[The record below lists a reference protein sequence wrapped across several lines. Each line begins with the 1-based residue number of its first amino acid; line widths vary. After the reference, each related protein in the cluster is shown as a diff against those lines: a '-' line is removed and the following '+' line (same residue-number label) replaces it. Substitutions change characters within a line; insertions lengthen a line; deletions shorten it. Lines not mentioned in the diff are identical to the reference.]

1 MRSTQLGT
9 TTGPRHERPRL
20 LTPRATAE
28 PPDSRQGKPPSPR
41 APFPIC
47 RKRMW
52 ILTVA
57 TLGIRRESGPQSIL
71 QSCCTPLG
79 YQGLLVSGQG
89 GGGLEKKVVME
100 LGGFIQSQSPSWGP
114 GTLDLANPKGPPT
127 GSTISLLEE
136 VTQVPRGVGPGW
148 HRMGPDRRHQADLM
162 EWRTFPDSCPGPEG
176 QNARRRQ
183 TVAATSAT
191 HQASALCPGKPS
203 VGHCPH
209 FAAGTA

>member
-57 TLGIRRESGPQSIL
+57 TSGIRRESGPQSVL
-71 QSCCTPLG
+71 QSCRTPLG

-100 LGGFIQSQSPSWGP
+100 LEGRSYSLNPLPGGPGDSRLSQSQGSPNWRHHFLVGGSNTGAPRSWAR
-114 GTLDLANPKGPPT
+114 LAQDAL
-127 GSTISLLEE
+127 I
-136 VTQVPRGVGPGW
+136 
-148 HRMGPDRRHQADLM
+148 
-162 EWRTFPDSCPGPEG
+162 
-176 QNARRRQ
+176 
-183 TVAATSAT
+183 AAIK
-191 HQASALCPGKPS
+191 QI
-203 VGHCPH
+203 
-209 FAAGTA
+209 